1 MVLEKFQLLVKLLY
15 KFVSDLR
22 LRDCDGCSAVHI
34 AARVGGAP
42 GIDLLNKC
50 GAELT
55 ARAPNTGWSPLHEA
69 AYSGNYETTRRL
81 LELGVPGKGLKISFC
96 LVLRTSGRNFDFLY
110 LFRIF
115 KLLNLVDSSS
125 AMPPWQNSRRISPNP
140 KSPRCYEFN

>member
-1 MVLEKFQLLVKLLY
+1 M
-15 KFVSDLR
+15 
-22 LRDCDGCSAVHI
+22 HI

-81 LELGVPGKGLKISFC
+81 LELGVPGKGLKLSFC
-96 LVLRTSGRNFDFLY
+96 FEPEAEISIFLDFL
-110 LFRIF
+110 
-115 KLLNLVDSSS
+115 
-125 AMPPWQNSRRISPNP
+125 
-140 KSPRCYEFN
+140 EFFNY